1 MMLHPTYPIS
11 TERLALRPFTHADLD
26 DVHAYHSLDE
36 VVRYLYWE
44 PQDRAGSSD
53 ALAQKMGQTTL
64 TKEGDRLTIAVE
76 WPETGRVIGEVNLM
90 WRSREHRQGE
100 IGYVFNPE
108 FHGRGFATEA
118 AREMLRLGFD
128 VLGLHRMFGR
138 CDARNEAS
146 VRVMERLGLRRE
158 AHFVH
163 DEVFKGEWSDTYV
176 YAMLAAEWPVH
187 R

>member
-11 TERLALRPFTHADLD
+11 SERLALRPFTHADLD
-26 DVHAYHSLDE
+26 DVHAYHSLDD
-36 VVRYLYWE
+36 VVRYLYWV
-44 PQDRAGSSD
+44 PHDRAGSSE
-53 ALAQKMGQTTL
+53 ALAQKIGQTTL
-64 TKEGDRLTIAVE
+64 ANEGDRLTIAVE
-76 WPETGRVIGEVNLM
+76 WPEAARVIGEVNLM

-108 FHGRGFATEA
+108 FHGCGFATEA

-138 CDARNEAS
+138 CDARNEPSA
-146 VRVMERLGLRRE
+146 RVMERLGMRRE

-163 DEVFKGEWSDTYV
+163 DEMFKGEWGDTYV
-176 YAMLAAEWPVH
+176 YAMLAAEWPDH

>member
-11 TERLALRPFTHADLD
+11 TERLALRPFTHADID
-26 DVHAYHSLDE
+26 DVYAYHSLDE
-36 VVRYLYWE
+36 VVRYLYWV
-44 PQDRAGSSD
+44 PQDRAGSLE

-64 TKEGDRLTIAVE
+64 ANEGDRLTIAVE
-76 WPETGRVIGEVNLM
+76 WPDAGRVVGEVNLM

-108 FHGRGFATEA
+108 FRGRGFATEA

-128 VLGLHRMFGR
+128 VLGLHRMFAR
-138 CDARNEAS
+138 CDARNVSS
-146 VRVMERLGLRRE
+146 VRVMERLGMRRE

-163 DEVFKGEWSDTYV
+163 DEMFKGEWGDTYV
-176 YAMLAAEWPVH
+176 YAMLATEWPDH